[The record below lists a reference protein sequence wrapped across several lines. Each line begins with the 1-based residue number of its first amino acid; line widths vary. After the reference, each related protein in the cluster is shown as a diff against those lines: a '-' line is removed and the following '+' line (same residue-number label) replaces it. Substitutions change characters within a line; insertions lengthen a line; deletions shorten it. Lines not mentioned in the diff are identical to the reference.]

1 MSAPRHATPPAPLSP
16 HEQRIVEQ
24 TLAMYREGWFPMAE
38 LHHGPDGTE
47 IVQPA
52 QWVQPQHRSIIPLD
66 DDGLILS
73 RSLRQRLRRAPFRV
87 TTDLALA
94 DVLHACAEPRPAD
107 KSDPDAAPAPG
118 WLSDEII
125 ELVLLLGRA
134 GIAHSVEAWID
145 PGQHDPADQ
154 SEPPRL
160 VGGLYGI
167 AIGRV
172 FCGES
177 MFSRPALGGTDASKV
192 CLAHLWHHL
201 RARGFAVLDTQIMND
216 HMARLGA
223 REISMQDYQRLLH
236 THAAINTSAAASV
249 VSWSPWTT
257 PDQWPTDAPTVSP
270 PRGEKS
276 RRSRG

>member
-1 MSAPRHATPPAPLSP
+1 VSAPRHTTQLAPLSP
-16 HEQRIVEQ
+16 QEQRLVEQ
-24 TLAMYREGWFPMAE
+24 TFAMYREGWFPMAE

-73 RSLRQRLRRAPFRV
+73 RSLRQRLRRAPFRI

-257 PDQWPTDAPTVSP
+257 SDQWPTDAPQ
-270 PRGEKS
+270 
-276 RRSRG
+276 RSSM